1 VLNNHIIAKIEIQ
14 QIDLADDDDVVFLFV
29 TRRNPEICK
38 NLLQPPPESIK
49 AHREWLSAN
58 VPGKRLMFI
67 LRADGQ
73 RVGYCHA
80 YDFVGKDTVEVGF
93 VVHPNHQR
101 QGYGTKMVEMLIE
114 RLKLLMPQRK
124 IVLFVRKGNY
134 GATRFYKRMGFEE
147 KWLNNET
154 RFELEE

>member
-1 VLNNHIIAKIEIQ
+1 MAKIELSP
-14 QIDLADDDDVVFLFV
+14 IDLADDGDAMFLFV
-29 TRRNPEICK
+29 TRSNSEICK
-38 NLLQPPPESIK
+38 CLLQPPPEDYK
-49 AHREWLSAN
+49 THRAWLSAN

-93 VVHPNHQR
+93 VIHPDHQR

-114 RLKLLMPQRK
+114 RLNLLMPQRK
-124 IVLFVRKGNY
+124 IVLFMREGNS
-134 GATRFYKRMGFEE
+134 GAARFYERAGFEE
-147 KWLNNET
+147 KWFNNET
-154 RFELEE
+154 RFELEER